1 MGKTESISIDELL
14 VGMFIS
20 EPVYVLGTRQ
30 RKAMLLAGNTLVTD
44 ESLIRR
50 LVNAGAKS
58 VTIDIERG
66 LDPAYIGDTIDEIE
80 QNVFERELKRD
91 VEKSNI
97 ISNSL
102 LDQRPWEDI
111 VKSAQGD
118 SYADVIVSKFIKSF
132 LTMAT
137 KIIFS
142 NVTSKLFM
150 KEDIVQKIIKQ
161 IFRDVGKNIDILRAI
176 IKLNEL
182 NEYTLVHSV
191 NTMVLTVSLANS
203 LDYSLEETKKV
214 GIAVLLADLGMSN
227 FNKRLIN
234 RPTELSETEMAEINR
249 HSLFTV
255 KFIRKFGIEDPFI
268 DNLIIQH
275 HERFDGSGYPNGLKG
290 DEIDGISRL
299 FAIADVY
306 DAMTSFRPYRE
317 ALPPYIALVEI
328 LKLSKTL
335 FDPELTKNFIK
346 HIGLFPIG
354 SMVELTSGCP
364 ALVSSSNSKD
374 PLKPIV
380 IIFMF
385 QKFKHIE
392 DEESYKKIG
401 LMIKRCQWE
410 LVDLAANNE
419 NDYGKIKRGLDHRKY
434 KLDPA
439 HYLNQV

>member
-1 MGKTESISIDELL
+1 M

-20 EPVYVLGTRQ
+20 DPVYVMGSRE

-44 ESLIRR
+44 ESLINR
-50 LVNAGAKS
+50 LANAGAKS
-58 VTIDIERG
+58 VIIDIERG

-80 QNVFERELKRD
+80 QNVFERELRREVK
-91 VEKSNI
+91 KSKL
-97 ISNSL
+97 ISNML

-111 VKSAQGD
+111 VKSAKGD

-132 LTMAT
+132 ITMAT
-137 KIIFS
+137 KIILN

-150 KEDIVQKIIKQ
+150 KEEIIQKIVKE
-161 IFRDVGKNIDILRAI
+161 IFRDVGKNVDILRAI

-182 NEYTLVHSV
+182 NKYTFEHSI
-191 NTMVLTVSLANS
+191 NTMILTVSLAHT
-203 LDYSLEETKKV
+203 LEYSYEDTKRI
-214 GIAVLLADLGMSN
+214 GIAVLLSDLGMSN
-227 FNKRLIN
+227 FNNILIN
-234 RPTELSETEMAEINR
+234 RPDELTEDEKVEINR
-249 HSLFTV
+249 HPLFTV
-255 KFIRKFGIEDPFI
+255 KFIRKFGIKELFI
-268 DNLIIQH
+268 DTIIIQH

-290 DEIDGISRL
+290 DEIDPISRL
-299 FAIADVY
+299 CAIADVY

-317 ALPPYIALVEI
+317 ALPPFIALAEI
-328 LKLSKTL
+328 IKLSKTL
-335 FDPELTKNFIK
+335 FDPEMTKKFIS

-419 NDYGKIKRGLDHRKY
+419 VDYGKIKRGLDHRKY
-434 KLDPA
+434 RLNPA
-439 HYLNQV
+439 QYLNQV